1 MINTLINMIIVDLK
15 DLDLAFK
22 GELTMTAGMED
33 LMDKIQLN
41 RLPEEWAKKSWMTT
55 RGLNSWLDNMKQRL
69 ELLNLWKEEPTMIN
83 KTICFLNRL
92 YKPNSFLT
100 AIKQVCAQKTGQG
113 LNKLYIQ
120 TDIQKK
126 FHWEPEVA

>member
-1 MINTLINMIIVDLK
+1 M
-15 DLDLAFK
+15 
-22 GELTMTAGMED
+22 
-33 LMDKIQLN
+33 
-41 RLPEEWAKKSWMTT
+41 
-55 RGLNSWLDNMKQRL
+55 
-69 ELLNLWKEEPTMIN
+69 WKEEPTLIN

-126 FHWEPEVA
+126 FHWEPEVAQMLQRIDDGAYVFGFQLEGAAWDKNACKMEESIPKQQFSVVPLIYCKALMI